1 MRLTLLRS
9 ALVACGITA
18 GSLAGIPEPDAIL
31 YGTVT
36 INGMV
41 QTALDDV
48 TIIARVDG
56 VPDPIAQYHM
66 GDNSSAGDRYILRM
80 RLESLADGTPQSN
93 NAAVVGQTARIYIQ
107 QGDDPEQHVTDF
119 VISEPAL
126 VSELN
131 LGPCGIAS
139 VFPPNCA
146 VDARQPSTPTGSNPA
161 GWNSIEI
168 TFSAESC
175 ITGATS
181 SDFNVTLTPAGTAPT
196 IADVVVVGN
205 AATLVFNETI
215 PTRAWTCI
223 EHTGSGASTCIG
235 SLPGDA
241 SGDRTSAP
249 SDILRVIDCLNG
261 VAFCELWQCDVDR
274 SSVCGPPDILRVI
287 DLLNGAGVY
296 DRWLNLDLPACPSA
310 D

>member
-1 MRLTLLRS
+1 MKLTLLES
-9 ALVACGITA
+9 ALVVCGITA

-36 INGMV
+36 INGTV
-41 QTALDDV
+41 QAALDDV
-48 TIIARVDG
+48 TIIARIDG
-56 VPDPIAQYHM
+56 VPDPIGQYHM
-66 GDNSSAGDRYILRM
+66 GDNSSAGDRYVLRM
-80 RLESLADGTPQSN
+80 RLESLADGSTQSDN
-93 NAAVVGQTARIYIQ
+93 TALVGQTARIYAQ
-107 QGDDPEQHVTDF
+107 QEDDPEQHVTDF
-119 VISEPAL
+119 VITEPGL
-126 VSELN
+126 VRELN

-146 VDARQPSTPTGSNPA
+146 LDARQPSMPDGSNPG

-175 ITGATS
+175 VSGATS
-181 SDFNVTLTPAGTAPT
+181 SDFNVTITPAGTAPT
-196 IADVVVVGN
+196 IADVVVVGS
-205 AATLVFNETI
+205 AATLVFNGII

-223 EHTGSGASTCIG
+223 EHTGCGASTCIG
-235 SLPGDA
+235 SLPGDV
-241 SGDRTSAP
+241 SGDHTSAP

-261 VAFCELWQCDVDR
+261 VAFCESWQCDVDR
-274 SSVCGPPDILRVI
+274 SGVCGPPDILRVI

-296 DRWLNLDLPACPSA
+296 DSWLNIQLPACPSA